1 MLLPLQFKA
10 NFIYIDLCSCS
21 PPGSCN
27 FCVGPQ
33 CKDKWSC
40 PTYLIWPGLSSSMC
54 RNCLAR
60 KVEEKCADKMYCK
73 PDFPTEFFPALSLPL
88 SKLNFT
94 FDFLGRPIGYGGQA
108 EGTDHIPAKVCNTT
122 SK

>member
-60 KVEEKCADKMYCK
+60 KVEEKCADKIYCE
-73 PDFPTEFFPALSLPL
+73 PEFLTEFFSALSLPL
-88 SKLNFT
+88 SKLDFT
-94 FDFLGRPIGYGGQA
+94 FNFLGRPIGHGGQA
-108 EGTDHIPAKVCNTT
+108 EGADHIPVKVCDTT

>member
-1 MLLPLQFKA
+1 MLLPLQFTA

-21 PPGSCN
+21 SPGSCN

>member
-1 MLLPLQFKA
+1 MLFPLQFKA
-10 NFIYIDLCSCS
+10 DFIHIDPCSCS
-21 PPGSCN
+21 SPGNCVL
-27 FCVGPQ
+27 CVGPH
-33 CKDKWSC
+33 CIDKFSC
-40 PTYLIWPGLSSSMC
+40 PLPLTWPALFRSKC

-73 PDFPTEFFPALSLPL
+73 PDFLTEFFPALSLPL

-94 FDFLGRPIGYGGQA
+94 FHFLGRPVGYGGQA